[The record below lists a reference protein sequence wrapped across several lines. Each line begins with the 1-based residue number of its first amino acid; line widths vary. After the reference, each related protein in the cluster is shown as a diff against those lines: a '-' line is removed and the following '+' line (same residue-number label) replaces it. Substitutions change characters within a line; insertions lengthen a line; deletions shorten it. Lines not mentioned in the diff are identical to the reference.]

1 MTTFVTKD
9 GGLTIPADGRWHL
22 VTAHDR
28 ATGEL
33 RRRFPVG
40 EEGTVRLEYQLA
52 YKTELG
58 QGGLSVKWMRMPGSN
73 VTAANDWFL
82 PHSLTETVRG
92 VMRDLLPDGWLAKLE
107 WLLPVRVKRHN
118 ISPGAHFVDARPGF
132 RAVVL
137 AVQVIGPVPITL
149 DVRVVK
155 VTTEADR

>member
-52 YKTELG
+52 WKTRAFTG
-58 QGGLSVKWMRMPGSN
+58 HPYGLSAKWMRMPGRN
-73 VTAANDWFL
+73 VTAANDW
-82 PHSLTETVRG
+82 PTAAVDRMN
-92 VMRDLLPDGWLAKLE
+92 V
-107 WLLPVRVKRHN
+107 
-118 ISPGAHFVDARPGF
+118 SPGAHFVDARPGF

-155 VTTEADR
+155 VTTEAPR